1 MSENLPTG
9 KDRRIRQRFKINV
22 PVTSLIG
29 DREVPAYT
37 RDLSNRGV
45 FFNLSLTEDTQ
56 IDGEFEF
63 MVDLPPEVTLSG
75 SGANG
80 PASSVTVASEELRTN
95 GERPE

>member
-1 MSENLPTG
+1 
-9 KDRRIRQRFKINV
+9 
-22 PVTSLIG
+22 
-29 DREVPAYT
+29 
-37 RDLSNRGV
+37 V